1 MIQVKTTRF
10 GDLQVPEDKIIHFP
24 EGLLGFSKLKRYI
37 LLDYKDTSIKWLQA
51 VDDPDVAFIVINVF
65 EIEPEYEI
73 KVPDS
78 VQRLLGL
85 ERPEDAVVL
94 VILRVEGGKLLANL
108 QGPLVINSLTRKGVQ
123 MVVENASVKV
133 YNMH

>member
-1 MIQVKTTRF
+1 MIEVQTTRF
-10 GDLQVPEDKIIHFP
+10 GRLRVEEDRIIHFP

-37 LLDYKDTSIKWLQA
+37 LLDYKDTSVKWLQA

-65 EIEPEYEI
+65 ELEPEYEL

-78 VQRLLGL
+78 VQRLLGI
-85 ERPEDAVVL
+85 ERAEDAVVL
-94 VILRVEGGKLLANL
+94 VILRVEEGKLIANL
-108 QGPLVINSLTRKGVQ
+108 AGPLLINSKNRKGIQ
-123 MVVENASVKV
+123 MVVENASPKV